1 MSSKNFT
8 KTLQD
13 AGQEPVTDAEL
24 EFYIECAELAGM
36 SLAGWFISEPF

>member
-8 KTLQD
+8 KTQQD
-13 AGQEPVTDAEL
+13 AEPEQVTDAEL

-36 SLAGWFISEPF
+36 SLEEWLEHEPF